1 MAIEERRTKDQSEE
15 MEARFQALMEH
26 AIECEESL
34 AGEFL
39 DSSHWSREEAIKR
52 IEKGIEEKMAERRS
66 RVGFTLVELLVVLAI
81 ISIVSAAV
89 IPVILPALA
98 HRQVSESA
106 RLVQAAI
113 EGSRDNAIRHNAPRG
128 VRLLADPSFPAP
140 LLVFNKLMPIEPAP
154 DYSEGRVSIVAGSNP
169 TAAQVPMPYATT
181 AIAYPNATLRIE
193 EARFSPDGL
202 PNARTSWYWNVRVG
216 DRLRI
221 GETGAWYVVIGPMVV
236 QPGAGNSEQF
246 VNIGPPGTASPIA
259 RPRGDVEFLY
269 LVNGKDDND
278 GGLADQ
284 GWDGSGYDGVDSDGD
299 GQVDELTDGPPH
311 DFNGN
316 GSIDSPY
323 ERLNPREWESET
335 WHGTHGPGTVVNATY
350 TIRRRP
356 VPTQGARVVEMPSDV
371 VIDGSTIATTSE
383 RSRLPVDLNA
393 RTVEIMISPN
403 GTVIPSASRPGAPIP
418 GGAPFLHLWLS
429 ERSDVLEP
437 VVIAGVPYQLP
448 MPQGTPNYPA
458 AADTSP
464 RYIEGDRRI
473 VTINIKTGNVI
484 TSTVEG
490 FDGAD
495 VNAPYYDAQAG
506 VRGAD

>member
-1 MAIEERRTKDQSEE
+1 MRP
-15 MEARFQALMEH
+15 
-26 AIECEESL
+26 
-34 AGEFL
+34 AGRL
-39 DSSHWSREEAIKR
+39 
-52 IEKGIEEKMAERRS
+52 
-66 RVGFTLVELLVVLAI
+66 GFTLVELLVVLVV
-81 ISIVSAAV
+81 ISIVAATT

-113 EGSRDNAIRHNAPRG
+113 EGARDSAIRNNAPRG
-128 VRLLADPSFPAP
+128 VRLIADPSFPTPMLA
-140 LLVFNKLMPIEPAP
+140 FNKIMPIEPAP
-154 DYSEGRVSIVAGSNP
+154 NYSEGRVSIVAGPNP
-169 TAAQVPMPYATT
+169 TAAQVPMPYGGNR
-181 AIAYPNATLRIE
+181 AYPDGMTLRIE
-193 EARFSPDGL
+193 EARIDPAGL

-221 GETGAWYVVIGPMVV
+221 GESGVEYVVIGPLVV
-236 QPGAGNSEQF
+236 QPGAGNAEQF
-246 VNIGPPGTASPIA
+246 VNVGPPGTASPISRA
-259 RPRGDVEFLY
+259 GGDVEFLY
-269 LVNGKDDND
+269 LVNGKDDQD
-278 GGLADQ
+278 DGLADQ
-284 GWDGSGYDGVDSDGD
+284 GWDGSGYDGLDTDRD

-323 ERLNPREWESET
+323 ERLNPREWETET
-335 WHGTHGPGTVVNATY
+335 WHGTHGPGTVVDATY

-356 VPTQGARVVEMPSDV
+356 VPTQGARVVEMPSNV
-371 VIDGSTIATTSE
+371 VIDGSAITTTGE

-473 VTINIKTGNVI
+473 VTINIKTGNVTT
-484 TSTVEG
+484 TSG
-490 FDGAD
+490 GAFDGND
-495 VNAPYYDAQAG
+495 VNAPFYEAQRG
-506 VRGAD
+506 VQGTD